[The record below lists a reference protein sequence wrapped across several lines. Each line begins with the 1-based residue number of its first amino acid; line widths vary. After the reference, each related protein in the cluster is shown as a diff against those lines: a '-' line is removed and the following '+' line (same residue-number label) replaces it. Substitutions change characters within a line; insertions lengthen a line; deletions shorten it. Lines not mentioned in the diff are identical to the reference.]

1 MEDRWHYCSLLSDKT
16 YKHYLIRFVFFNMSA
31 HVSGMCT
38 CNTHWKKPQEEHMKV
53 LTVVLS
59 KGHNSGNFNFLL
71 FVFSDHVLICFGK
84 MTKHLKTSHYLKKA
98 A

>member
-1 MEDRWHYCSLLSDKT
+1 MIPFLQHVHPCVRHVHM
-16 YKHYLIRFVFFNMSA
+16 KHTL
-31 HVSGMCT
+31 
-38 CNTHWKKPQEEHMKV
+38 KKPQEEHMQV